1 MARTTFVCKCRS
13 AAEAKSIIEN
23 ILAQDGYL
31 LVIQNDEQVYKC
43 GNGQLIPMKFIKFEF
58 TDNTTVQISGW
69 VRGNLGPEQHL
80 DGYIN
85 GFPKKQVQKTVE
97 RIQAAIL

>member
-1 MARTTFVCKCRS
+1 MARTTFICKCRS
-13 AAEAKSIIEN
+13 VSYAKPIIDK
-23 ILAQDGYL
+23 ILAEDNYM

-43 GNGQLIPMKFIKFEF
+43 GNGQLIPMKFIKIEF
-58 TDNTTVQISGW
+58 TDSTTVQISGW
-69 VRGNLGPEQHL
+69 VRGNLGPEQNL

-85 GFPKKQVQKTVE
+85 GFPKKQVQKTVQ

>member
-1 MARTTFVCKCRS
+1 MSRTTFVCKCRS
-13 AAEAKSIIEN
+13 ISYAQPIIER
-23 ILAQDGYL
+23 ILTEDGYNL
-31 LVIQNDEQVYKC
+31 IIQNSEQVWKC

-58 TDNTTVQISGW
+58 VDDTTVHISGW

-97 RIQAAIL
+97 RIQSAIV